1 MTGFVDDNQENVL
14 EQAVHR
20 FLDAQAQ
27 GQEPDIDELARQY
40 PDLESQVR
48 QRIQNLKRIDTLLAG
63 LTQADESDFDETASG

>member
-1 MTGFVDDNQENVL
+1 MTGFVDDNRENVL

-48 QRIQNLKRIDTLLAG
+48 QRIN
-63 LTQADESDFDETASG
+63 TALRCDKEYRL